1 MPTYEYNCPKGHAFD
16 VFQKMSDPA
25 AATCPECGAE
35 AERMIVL
42 GAGFLF
48 KGDGFYITETRS
60 DDYKKEASRDS
71 PGGGEGGGKKESGV
85 KGGEAKE
92 GDRKEGQVKADGK
105 DTGSKEGGAKQTTP
119 SKASH
124 GKSSSG
130 GDE

>member
-1 MPTYEYNCPKGHAFD
+1 MPTYEYHCPQGHAFD
-16 VFQKMSDPA
+16 VFRKMSDPA
-25 AATCPECGAE
+25 AAKCPECGAD
-35 AERMIVL
+35 AERMIVP

-60 DDYKKEASRDS
+60 DDYTKKASLDI

-92 GDRKEGQVKADGK
+92 SDSKEGQVKAAGK
-105 DTGSKEGGAKQTTP
+105 DAGAKDGGAKQTP
-119 SKASH
+119 SSESSR

-130 GDE
+130 GGE

>member
-25 AATCPECGAE
+25 AAKCPECGAD
-35 AERMIVL
+35 AERMIVP

-48 KGDGFYITETRS
+48 KGNGFYITETRS
-60 DDYKKEASRDS
+60 DDYKKKASLDT
-71 PGGGEGGGKKESGV
+71 PGGGEGGGKKEGGV
-85 KGGEAKE
+85 KAGEAKDSA
-92 GDRKEGQVKADGK
+92 GKEGQGKATGK
-105 DTGSKEGGAKQTTP
+105 DGGAKEGGAKQAP
-119 SKASH
+119 ESKVSR